1 MLGQIPPNQRKY
13 RYFFTLEDTFMK
25 LSIIGTGYV
34 GLVTGT
40 CFAEMGHDVTCIDI
54 DKAKVERMKKGECP
68 IFEPGLEPMM
78 RSNHDDGRLHFS
90 HDYSSVA
97 KAEAIFLAVG
107 TPASDDGQADLKY
120 VFAACDSIAPHLHEG
135 SVVVVK
141 STVPVGTGNKV
152 REHLRALTSKKFYVV
167 NNPEFLKEGSAVEDF
182 MKPERIIIGCLE
194 TEAGDIVEELYEPFN
209 RQIKRTI
216 RMSNISAEMTK
227 YAANCFLATKISF
240 MNEVAKLCDIVGAD
254 VEEVRHGI
262 STDSRI
268 GTQFLYPGPGYG
280 GSCFPKDV
288 KALVYTA
295 KENGARFKIVE
306 AVEEVNKE
314 QKKYLA
320 SKVKKHFKDDLK
332 GKTFVL
338 WGTAFKANTDDIRD
352 TPAIETALAL
362 TQAGAKVRI
371 HDPEAAIHF
380 EQLMEKMK
388 IPVERFTNKYDAL
401 NGADG
406 LLVMTEWK
414 QYRAPDF
421 DEIKSRLKVPLI
433 FDGRNLYNTK
443 KVQEHGFTY
452 YAIGKAIK

>member
-1 MLGQIPPNQRKY
+1 
-13 RYFFTLEDTFMK
+13 MK

-40 CFAEMGHDVTCIDI
+40 CFAEMGHTVTCIDI
-54 DKAKVERMKKGECP
+54 NVAKVEKMKKGECP
-68 IFEPGLEPMM
+68 IYEPGLEALLQ
-78 RSNHDDGRLHFS
+78 SNFQEGRLHFS
-90 HDYSSVA
+90 SDYNSVSS
-97 KAEAIFLAVG
+97 AEAVFLAVG
-107 TPASDDGQADLKY
+107 TPSSDDGQADLKY
-120 VFAACDSIAPHLHEG
+120 VFGACDSIAPYIQDG
-135 SVVVVK
+135 TVVVVK

-152 REHLRALTSKKFYVV
+152 REYLKSKTKKTFYVV

-182 MKPERIIIGCLE
+182 MKPERIIIGSIE
-194 TEAGDIVEELYEPFN
+194 DKAAEIIEDLYEPFN

-240 MNEVAKLCDIVGAD
+240 MNEVARLCDIVGAD

-268 GTQFLYPGPGYG
+268 GSQFLYPGPGYG

-295 KENGARFKIVE
+295 KEHGINFKIVE
-306 AVEEVNKE
+306 AVELVNKE
-314 QKKYLA
+314 QKKYLF

-332 GKTFVL
+332 GKTFVI
-338 WGTAFKANTDDIRD
+338 WGTAFKANTDDIRE
-352 TPAIETALAL
+352 TPAIDTAVAL
-362 TQAGAKVRI
+362 HEAGAKVRF
-371 HDPEAAIHF
+371 HDPQAADHF
-380 EQLMEKMK
+380 EALMVKMG
-388 IPVERFTNKYDAL
+388 IPVDQFENKYDAL

-406 LLVMTEWK
+406 LLVLTEWK

-421 DEIKSRLKVPLI
+421 EEIKSRLKSPVI
-433 FDGRNLYNTK
+433 FDGRNLYSTK
-443 KVQEHGFTY
+443 KVLEYGFEY
-452 YAIGKAIK
+452 YAIGKAIR

>member
-1 MLGQIPPNQRKY
+1 
-13 RYFFTLEDTFMK
+13 MK

-54 DKAKVERMKKGECP
+54 DAAKVERMKKGDCP
-68 IFEPGLEPMM
+68 IFEPGLEPLMQ
-78 RSNHDDGRLHFS
+78 SNYKEGRLHFS
-90 HDYSSVA
+90 NNYESVD

-107 TPASDDGQADLKY
+107 TPSSDNGQADLK
-120 VFAACDSIAPHLHEG
+120 FIFGACDSIAPHLRDG

-141 STVPVGTGNKV
+141 STVPVGTGHKV
-152 REHLRALTSKKFYVV
+152 REHLAGRTKKKFFVV

-182 MKPERIIIGCLE
+182 MKPERIIIGSYDQS
-194 TEAGDIVEELYEPFN
+194 AGDVVEELYEPFN
-209 RQIKRTI
+209 RQVKRTI

-240 MNEVAKLCDIVGAD
+240 MNEVARLCDIMGAD

-268 GTQFLYPGPGYG
+268 GSQFLYPGPGYG

-288 KALVYTA
+288 KALAFTA
-295 KENGARFKIVE
+295 REHGSAFKIVE
-306 AVEEVNKE
+306 TVEAVNKE
-314 QKKYLA
+314 QKQYLV
-320 SKVKKHFKDDLK
+320 SKVKKHFKNDLK

-338 WGTAFKANTDDIRD
+338 WGTAFKANTDDIRE
-352 TPAIETALAL
+352 TPAIDTALAL
-362 TQAGAKVRI
+362 HEAGAKIRI
-371 HDPEAAIHF
+371 HDPAAADHF
-380 EQLMEKMK
+380 EQYMSKMGV
-388 IPVERFTNKYDAL
+388 PMDQFENKYDAL

-421 DEIKSRLKVPLI
+421 DEIKSRLKTPII

-443 KVQEHGFTY
+443 KVLEQGFTY
-452 YAIGKAIK
+452 YAIGKAI

>member
-1 MLGQIPPNQRKY
+1 
-13 RYFFTLEDTFMK
+13 MK

-54 DKAKVERMKKGECP
+54 DAAKVERMKKGECP
-68 IFEPGLEPMM
+68 IYEPGLEALMQ
-78 RSNHDDGRLHFS
+78 SNFEEGRLHFS
-90 HDYSSVA
+90 NNYESVT
-97 KAEAIFLAVG
+97 KAEAVFLAVG
-107 TPASDDGQADLKY
+107 TPSSDDGQADLKY
-120 VFAACDSIAPHLHEG
+120 VFTACDSIAPFLQDNA
-135 SVVVVK
+135 VVVVK

-152 REHLRALTSKKFYVV
+152 REHLKTKTKKPFFVV

-182 MKPERIIIGCLE
+182 MKPERIIIGAQEDQAAE
-194 TEAGDIVEELYEPFN
+194 TIEELYEPFN

-240 MNEVAKLCDIVGAD
+240 MNEVARLCDITGAD

-268 GTQFLYPGPGYG
+268 GSQFLYPGPGYG

-288 KALVYTA
+288 KALVFTA
-295 KENGARFKIVE
+295 KEHGINFKIVE

-314 QKKYLA
+314 QKKYIVT
-320 SKVKKHFKDDLK
+320 KVLKHFNNDLK

-338 WGTAFKANTDDIRD
+338 WGTAFKANTDDIRE
-352 TPAIETALAL
+352 TPAIDTAVELHK
-362 TQAGAKVRI
+362 AGAKVRF
-371 HDPEAAIHF
+371 HDPQAADHF
-380 EQLMEKMK
+380 EQLMVRMEV
-388 IPVERFTNKYDAL
+388 PVDQFENKYDAL

-406 LLVMTEWK
+406 LIVLTEWK

-421 DEIKSRLKVPLI
+421 DEIKSRLKSPVI
-433 FDGRNLYNTK
+433 FDGRNLYSTK
-443 KVQEHGFTY
+443 KVLEQGFSY

>member
-1 MLGQIPPNQRKY
+1 
-13 RYFFTLEDTFMK
+13 MK

-40 CFAEMGHDVTCIDI
+40 CFAEMGHQVTCIDI
-54 DKAKVERMKKGECP
+54 DAAKVERMKKGECP
-68 IFEPGLEPMM
+68 IFEPGLEPLMQ
-78 RSNHDDGRLHFS
+78 SNYNEGRLAFS
-90 HDYSSVA
+90 NNYETVT

-107 TPASDDGQADLKY
+107 TPSSDDGQADLKY
-120 VFAACDSIAPHLHEG
+120 VFAACDSIAPFLKDG

-141 STVPVGTGNKV
+141 STVPVGTGNKI
-152 REHLRALTSKKFYVV
+152 REHLKSKTNKKFFVV

-182 MKPERIIIGCLE
+182 MKPERIIIGAQE
-194 TEAGDIVEELYEPFN
+194 TEAADIIEELYEPFN
-209 RQIKRTI
+209 RQVKRTI

-240 MNEVAKLCDIVGAD
+240 MNEVAKLCDIIGAD

-268 GTQFLYPGPGYG
+268 GSQFLYPGPGYG

-295 KENGARFKIVE
+295 KEHGINFKIVE

-314 QKKYLA
+314 QKKYMVG
-320 SKVKKHFKDDLK
+320 KVKKHFKDDLK
-332 GKTFVL
+332 GKVFVL
-338 WGTAFKANTDDIRD
+338 WGTAFKANTDDIRE
-352 TPAIETALAL
+352 TPAIDTAVELHK
-362 TQAGAKVRI
+362 AGAKVRI
-371 HDPEAAIHF
+371 HDPEAADHF
-380 EQLMEKMK
+380 EQLMTKMG
-388 IPVERFTNKYDAL
+388 IPVDQFENKYDAL

-406 LLVMTEWK
+406 LIVLTEWK

-421 DEIKSRLKVPLI
+421 DEIKSRLKTPLI

-443 KVQEHGFTY
+443 KVLEQGFTY

>member
-1 MLGQIPPNQRKY
+1 
-13 RYFFTLEDTFMK
+13 MK

-54 DKAKVERMKKGECP
+54 DAAKVERMKKGECP
-68 IFEPGLEPMM
+68 IFEPGLESLMQ
-78 RSNHDDGRLHFS
+78 SNFNEGRLHFS
-90 HDYSSVA
+90 NNYDSVT

-107 TPASDDGQADLKY
+107 TPSSDDGQADLKY
-120 VFAACDSIAPHLHEG
+120 VFAACDSVAPYLQDG

-152 REHLRALTSKKFYVV
+152 REHLKSKTNKKFFVV

-182 MKPERIIIGCLE
+182 MKPERIIIGSQE
-194 TEAGDIVEELYEPFN
+194 DESAAIIEELYEPFN

-240 MNEVAKLCDIVGAD
+240 MNEVARLCDIVGAD

-268 GTQFLYPGPGYG
+268 GSQFLYPGPGYG

-295 KENGARFKIVE
+295 KEHGINFKIVE
-306 AVEEVNKE
+306 AVESVNKE
-314 QKKYLA
+314 QKKYLVG
-320 SKVKKHFKDDLK
+320 KVMKHFKNDLK
-332 GKTFVL
+332 GKVFVL
-338 WGTAFKANTDDIRD
+338 WGTAFKANTDDIRE
-352 TPAIETALAL
+352 TPAIDTAVAL
-362 TQAGAKVRI
+362 HEAGAKVRI
-371 HDPEAAIHF
+371 HDPEAADHF
-380 EQLMEKMK
+380 EQLMTKMG
-388 IPVERFTNKYDAL
+388 IPVDQFENKYDAL

-406 LLVMTEWK
+406 LLVLTEWK

-421 DEIKSRLKVPLI
+421 EEIKSRLKTPVI

-443 KVQEHGFTY
+443 KVLEQGFTY
-452 YAIGKAIK
+452 YAIGKAIKA

>member
-1 MLGQIPPNQRKY
+1 
-13 RYFFTLEDTFMK
+13 MK

-54 DKAKVERMKKGECP
+54 DAAKVERMKNGECP
-68 IFEPGLEPMM
+68 IYEPGLETMM
-78 RSNHDDGRLHFS
+78 QANYKEGRLHFS
-90 HDYSSVA
+90 NNYDSVS
-97 KAEAIFLAVG
+97 KADAIFLAVG
-107 TPASDDGQADLKY
+107 TPASEDGQADLKY
-120 VFAACDSIAPHLHEG
+120 IFGACDSIAPHLKNG

-141 STVPVGTGNKV
+141 STVPVGTGYKV
-152 REHLRALTSKKFYVV
+152 REHLKAKSDKSFFVV

-182 MKPERIIIGCLE
+182 MKPERIIIGSQE
-194 TEAGDIVEELYEPFN
+194 DAAAEIIEELYEPFN
-209 RQIKRTI
+209 RQVKRTI

-240 MNEVAKLCDIVGAD
+240 MNEVARLCDITGAD
-254 VEEVRHGI
+254 VEEVRTGI

-295 KENGARFKIVE
+295 KENGIRFKIIE

-314 QKKYLA
+314 QKKYIFG
-320 SKVKKHFKDDLK
+320 KVLKHFNNNLK

-338 WGTAFKANTDDIRD
+338 WGAAFKANTDDIRD
-352 TPAIETALAL
+352 TPSIDTALAL
-362 TQAGAKVRI
+362 HEAGAKVRI
-371 HDPEAAIHF
+371 HDPQAADHF
-380 EQLMEKMK
+380 EQYMAKLNV
-388 IPVERFTNKYDAL
+388 PVDQFENKYEAL

-406 LLVMTEWK
+406 LIVMTEWK

-421 DEIKSRLKVPLI
+421 EEMKTRLKEHVI

-443 KVQEHGFTY
+443 KILEQGFTY
-452 YAIGKAIK
+452 YAIGKMIK

>member
-1 MLGQIPPNQRKY
+1 
-13 RYFFTLEDTFMK
+13 MK

-54 DKAKVERMKKGECP
+54 DAAKVERMKSGECP

-78 RSNHDDGRLHFS
+78 NANHNDGRLNFS
-90 HDYSSVA
+90 SSYESVT
-97 KAEAIFLAVG
+97 KADAIFLAVG

-120 VFAACDSIAPHLHEG
+120 IFGACDSIAPFLKDG
-135 SVVVVK
+135 SIVVVK

-152 REHLRALTSKKFYVV
+152 REHLKTKTSKNFFVV

-182 MKPERIIIGCLE
+182 MKPERIVIGCLE
-194 TEAGDIVEELYEPFN
+194 DSAGNAIEELYEPFN

-240 MNEVAKLCDIVGAD
+240 MNEVAQLCDIVGAD

-268 GTQFLYPGPGYG
+268 GSQFLYPGPGYG

-295 KENGARFKIVE
+295 KQNGMNFKIVE
-306 AVEEVNKE
+306 AVEEVNKA
-314 QKKYLA
+314 QKKYIVG
-320 SKVKKHFKDDLK
+320 KVLKHFGNDVK

-338 WGTAFKANTDDIRD
+338 WGAAFKANTDDIRD
-352 TPAIETALAL
+352 TPAIDTALAL
-362 TQAGAKVRI
+362 HKAGAKVRF
-371 HDPEAAIHF
+371 HDPEAGDHF
-380 EQLMEKMK
+380 EQYMGKMSV
-388 IPVERFTNKYDAL
+388 PVDQFENKYDAL

-406 LLVMTEWK
+406 LIVMTEWK

-421 DEIKSRLKVPLI
+421 EEIKSRLKTPLI
-433 FDGRNLYNTK
+433 FDARNLYSTK
-443 KVQEHGFTY
+443 KVLEMGFTY
-452 YAIGKAIK
+452 YAIGKSIP

>member
-1 MLGQIPPNQRKY
+1 
-13 RYFFTLEDTFMK
+13 MK

-40 CFAEMGHDVTCIDI
+40 CFAEMGHEVTCIDI
-54 DKAKVERMKKGECP
+54 DSAKVERMNKGECP
-68 IFEPGLEPMM
+68 IFESGLESMM
-78 RSNHDDGRLHFS
+78 QSNYQEGRLHFS
-90 HDYSSVA
+90 NNYESVK
-97 KAEAIFLAVG
+97 KAEAVFLAVG
-107 TPASDDGQADLKY
+107 TPSSDDGQADLQY
-120 VFAACDSIAPHLHEG
+120 VFAACDSIAPFLREG
-135 SVVVVK
+135 TVVVVK

-152 REHLRALTSKKFYVV
+152 REHLKAKTNKKFFVV

-182 MKPERIIIGCLE
+182 MKPERIIIGSQE
-194 TEAGDIVEELYEPFN
+194 DESAGIIEELYAPFN
-209 RQIKRTI
+209 RQVKRTI

-240 MNEVAKLCDIVGAD
+240 MNEVARLCDIIGAD

-268 GTQFLYPGPGYG
+268 GAQFLYPGPGYG

-288 KALVYTA
+288 KALVHTA
-295 KENGARFKIVE
+295 KENGIHFKIVE

-314 QKKYLA
+314 QKKYLVE
-320 SKVKKHFKDDLK
+320 KVMKHFKADVK
-332 GKTFVL
+332 GKTFVI
-338 WGTAFKANTDDIRD
+338 WGTAFKANTDDIRE
-352 TPAIETALAL
+352 TPAIDTVVELHK
-362 TQAGAKVRI
+362 AGAKVRI
-371 HDPEAAIHF
+371 HDPEAADHF
-380 EQLMEKMK
+380 EAFMTKMG
-388 IPVERFTNKYDAL
+388 IPVDQFENKYDAL

-406 LLVMTEWK
+406 LIVLTEWK

-421 DEIKSRLKVPLI
+421 EEIKSRLKSPLI

-443 KVQEHGFTY
+443 KVLEQGFTY

>member
-1 MLGQIPPNQRKY
+1 
-13 RYFFTLEDTFMK
+13 MK

-54 DKAKVERMKKGECP
+54 DAAKVERMKKGECP
-68 IFEPGLEPMM
+68 IYEPGLESLMQA
-78 RSNHDDGRLHFS
+78 NFKEGRLHFS
-90 HDYSSVA
+90 NNYESVS
-97 KAEAIFLAVG
+97 KAEAVFLAVG
-107 TPASDDGQADLKY
+107 TPSSDDGQADLKY
-120 VFAACDSIAPHLHEG
+120 VFGACDSIAPFLKEG
-135 SVVVVK
+135 SIVVVK

-152 REHLRALTSKKFYVV
+152 REHLKSKTNKKFFVV

-182 MKPERIIIGCLE
+182 MKPERIIIGCKE
-194 TEAGDIVEELYEPFN
+194 NEPGEKMEELYEPFN
-209 RQIKRTI
+209 RQVKRTI

-240 MNEVAKLCDIVGAD
+240 MNEVARLCDIVGAD

-268 GTQFLYPGPGYG
+268 GSQFLYPGPGYG

-295 KENGARFKIVE
+295 KENGIRFKIVE

-314 QKKYLA
+314 QKKYLVE
-320 SKVKKHFKDDLK
+320 KVKNHFKEDIK

-338 WGTAFKANTDDIRD
+338 WGTAFKANTDDIRE
-352 TPAIETALAL
+352 TPAIDTAVAL
-362 TQAGAKVRI
+362 HEAGAKIRF
-371 HDPEAAIHF
+371 HDPEAADNF
-380 EQLMEKMK
+380 EQLMNKMN
-388 IPVERFTNKYDAL
+388 IPVDQFENKYDAL

-406 LLVMTEWK
+406 LLILTEWK
-414 QYRAPDF
+414 QYRSPDF
-421 DEIKSRLKVPLI
+421 EEIKSRMKQHII
-433 FDGRNLYNTK
+433 FDGRNLYSTK
-443 KVQEHGFTY
+443 KVLEQGFTY

>member
-1 MLGQIPPNQRKY
+1 
-13 RYFFTLEDTFMK
+13 MK

-54 DKAKVERMKKGECP
+54 DAAKVERMKKGECP
-68 IFEPGLEPMM
+68 IFEPGLEPLMQ
-78 RSNHDDGRLHFS
+78 SNYKEGRLHFS
-90 HDYSSVA
+90 NNYESVD

-107 TPASDDGQADLKY
+107 TPSSENGQADLKHI
-120 VFAACDSIAPHLHEG
+120 FGACDSIAPHLRDG

-141 STVPVGTGNKV
+141 STVPVGTGHKV
-152 REHLRALTSKKFYVV
+152 REHLAAKTKKKFSVV

-182 MKPERIIIGCLE
+182 MKPERIIIGAYE
-194 TEAGDIVEELYEPFN
+194 QAAGDVVEELYEPFN
-209 RQIKRTI
+209 RQVKRTI

-240 MNEVAKLCDIVGAD
+240 MNEVARLCDIMGAD

-268 GTQFLYPGPGYG
+268 GSQFLYPGPGYG

-288 KALVYTA
+288 KALAFTA
-295 KENGARFKIVE
+295 REHGSAFKIVE
-306 AVEEVNKE
+306 TVEAVNKE
-314 QKKYLA
+314 QKQYLV
-320 SKVKKHFKDDLK
+320 SKVKKHFKNDLK

-338 WGTAFKANTDDIRD
+338 WGTAFKANTDDIRE
-352 TPAIETALAL
+352 TPAIDTALAL
-362 TQAGAKVRI
+362 HEAGAKIRI
-371 HDPEAAIHF
+371 HDPAAADHF
-380 EQLMEKMK
+380 EQYMQKLGVPMDQFE
-388 IPVERFTNKYDAL
+388 NKYDAL

-421 DEIKSRLKVPLI
+421 DEIKSRLKQPVI

-443 KVQEHGFTY
+443 KVLEQGFTY
-452 YAIGKAIK
+452 YAIGKAIT

>member
-1 MLGQIPPNQRKY
+1 
-13 RYFFTLEDTFMK
+13 MK

-40 CFAEMGHDVTCIDI
+40 CFAEMGHEVTCIDI
-54 DKAKVERMKKGECP
+54 DAAKVERMKKGECP

-78 RSNHDDGRLHFS
+78 QSNYNDKRLHFS
-90 HDYSSVA
+90 NNYETVS

-107 TPASDDGQADLKY
+107 TPSSDDGQADLKY
-120 VFAACDSIAPHLHEG
+120 VFGACDSIIPFLKDG
-135 SVVVVK
+135 SIVVVK
-141 STVPVGTGNKV
+141 STVPVGTGNKL
-152 REHLRALTSKKFYVV
+152 REYIKSKTNKKFYVV

-194 TEAGDIVEELYEPFN
+194 DSAGTVIEELYEPFN
-209 RQIKRTI
+209 RQAKRTI

-268 GTQFLYPGPGYG
+268 GAQFLYPGPGYG

-295 KENGARFKIVE
+295 KENGMHFQIVE
-306 AVEEVNKE
+306 AVEAVNKE
-314 QKKYLA
+314 QKKYMVG
-320 SKVKKHFKDDLK
+320 KVKKHFKNELK
-332 GKTFVL
+332 GKILVI
-338 WGTAFKANTDDIRD
+338 WGTAFKANTDDIRE
-352 TPAIETALAL
+352 TPAIDTVLAL
-362 TQAGAKVRI
+362 HEAGAKVRF
-371 HDPEAAIHF
+371 HDPEAADNF
-380 EQLMEKMK
+380 EKLMNTLK
-388 IPVERFTNKYDAL
+388 IPVDQFENKYDAL

-406 LLVMTEWK
+406 LIVLTEWK

-421 DEIKSRLKVPLI
+421 EEIKSRLKTPVI
-433 FDGRNLYNTK
+433 FDGRNLYSTK
-443 KVQEHGFTY
+443 KVLEQGFTY
-452 YAIGKAIK
+452 YAIGKSIKQ